1 MSNSRITTKSKSTAS
16 ALAPLANRHVHLR
29 GKEQAFVYKDSSV
42 STSSGSSPSD
52 KRQGFVYKDSS
63 LSILSRSSPNVENTR
78 SGSGLIGP
86 QRNSGPGGSGAPS
99 REHFHQDDDEADD
112 QQSTEPIPTDIDF
125 LTMFPPSPP
134 SRTCQDGPITRA
146 GARAKAQAL
155 NQTEN
160 DNHEGSVDGPSERH
174 TIIDREGSVSSVVED
189 ENTKSSL
196 DDEYHLPKPGNDNDS
211 YDDGGDDEYQL
222 PESENSYNSSEIITD
237 IVGRPKKLSK
247 KPTKA
252 AYPSKPKG
260 KQVAKAEATPVISK
274 KDGRP
279 TTKKTASS
287 THRCPILPNQDT
299 ISLAG
304 KKAQREELSPIRQ
317 TAKFPTGNG
326 GQEAPDVIS
335 DSQGASQELTVPPKA
350 KSRSSN
356 SRRAKPP
363 FYPANL
369 GRQQVKL
376 QLAPYVHNTSNIR
389 QQPTARRGEADSS
402 SPDETEGQEDRTSQ
416 DTNPK
421 RHNTLAIPR
430 LGSLRES
437 SNNNGEFPT
446 EKEKGCTISHNKQNV
461 IFNNIDEFP
470 ILWSP
475 DQQLQLTDGEYGGTY
490 IQGSP
495 YRTNVEIGKRSINF
509 ESIERPVRKIKVEPA
524 KGFFN
529 NVGDSS
535 QASLPRLS
543 PDPACCSRIN
553 GTKNGATQTENL
565 DTASSPSNF
574 CHQWRQGR
582 EEEIVSN
589 NTIRHRLLGSSP
601 AHNTSGLSQRGL
613 DTTTTMKA
621 RYGAEK
627 IEHLPSSKVSRVLS
641 DTEESLHPNSVAWAQ
656 RVAEKSR
663 QNNST
668 STYPIPSE
676 ALSLGLIPAITREHG
691 KNPVSKREITLARRR
706 DAVFESV
713 QEVTSAML
721 RHLQSKESP
730 ATEIVD
736 IYWRNG
742 RMMIDRLLGRQ
753 SNELREVISAFD
765 RKCIRLRGMFDEA
778 AHNVRAIHERAAK
791 RGAGYDR
798 TWRQRRMELD
808 EEIKMV
814 REATTSI

>member
-1 MSNSRITTKSKSTAS
+1 
-16 ALAPLANRHVHLR
+16 
-29 GKEQAFVYKDSSV
+29 
-42 STSSGSSPSD
+42 
-52 KRQGFVYKDSS
+52 
-63 LSILSRSSPNVENTR
+63 
-78 SGSGLIGP
+78 
-86 QRNSGPGGSGAPS
+86 
-99 REHFHQDDDEADD
+99 
-112 QQSTEPIPTDIDF
+112 
-125 LTMFPPSPP
+125 MFPPSPP
-134 SRTCQDGPITRA
+134 SRTCQDGPVTRA

-196 DDEYHLPKPGNDNDS
+196 DDDEYHLPKPGNDNDS
-211 YDDGGDDEYQL
+211 YDGGGDDEYQL
-222 PESENSYNSSEIITD
+222 PGSENSYNSSEIITD
-237 IVGRPKKLSK
+237 IVGRPKKPSK

-252 AYPSKPKG
+252 AYPSKPK
-260 KQVAKAEATPVISK
+260 
-274 KDGRP
+274 
-279 TTKKTASS
+279 
-287 THRCPILPNQDT
+287 
-299 ISLAG
+299 AG
-304 KKAQREELSPIRQ
+304 KKAQREELSPILQ

-335 DSQGASQELTVPPKA
+335 DSQGASQELTAPLKA
-350 KSRSSN
+350 KPRSSI

-376 QLAPYVHNTSNIR
+376 QLAPYVHNTSNIHH
-389 QQPTARRGEADSS
+389 QPTARRGGAGSS
-402 SPDETEGQEDRTSQ
+402 SPDEMELQEDRTSQ

-430 LGSLRES
+430 LGSPRES
-437 SNNNGEFPT
+437 SNNNGKFPA

-461 IFNNIDEFP
+461 IFNNIDESP

-529 NVGDSS
+529 NVGASS

-565 DTASSPSNF
+565 DSVSSPSNL

-582 EEEIVSN
+582 EEE
-589 NTIRHRLLGSSP
+589 T
-601 AHNTSGLSQRGL
+601 RGL

-663 QNNST
+663 QGNLT
-668 STYPIPSE
+668 STYPILSE
-676 ALSLGLIPAITREHG
+676 AQSLGLIPAITREHG

-721 RHLQSKESP
+721 RHLQSKESA

-736 IYWRNG
+736 IYRRNG
-742 RMMIDRLLGRQ
+742 RMMIDRLLDRQ

-765 RKCIRLRGMFDEA
+765 IKCIRLRGMFDEA
-778 AHNVRAIHERAAK
+778 VHNVRAIHERASK

-798 TWRQRRMELD
+798 TRRQRRTELD